1 MTAVP
6 SIKQFNETQQRILD
20 AAIECVKQWGI
31 DKTNLNDIAKQA
43 GVTRPTVYR
52 YFASRD
58 EVLTAA
64 LLQSGFALAQR
75 MLNQIDRYPDP
86 ADRFVEMV
94 LYALGEFPNEPY
106 LAVITRGDLTSYVSE
121 DALNNAEGWALS
133 LDLTRQILNDLVIPE
148 SDLEEMTEMT
158 VRVILSLLTM
168 AGPRQRSMEDLRGFL
183 TRRLLPMLR
192 LDRYPRR
199 GA

>member
-1 MTAVP
+1 MNSVP
-6 SIKQFNETQQRILD
+6 STRQFNETQQRILD
-20 AAIECVKQWGI
+20 AAIDCVKQWGI

-75 MLNQIDRYPDP
+75 MLNQIDRYPEP
-86 ADRFVEMV
+86 GERFVEAV
-94 LYALGEFPNEPY
+94 LFALGEFPNEPY
-106 LAVITRGDLTSYVSE
+106 LAVITRGDLTSYVSG

-133 LDLTRQILNDLVIPE
+133 LDLTRRILHDLVIPE
-148 SDLEEMTEMT
+148 SDLEEITEVS
-158 VRVILSLLTM
+158 VRMILSLLIM
-168 AGPRQRSMEDLRGFL
+168 AGPRQRSVEEMRGFL
-183 TRRLLPMLR
+183 TRRLLPMLG
-192 LDRYPRR
+192 LEHYPRR